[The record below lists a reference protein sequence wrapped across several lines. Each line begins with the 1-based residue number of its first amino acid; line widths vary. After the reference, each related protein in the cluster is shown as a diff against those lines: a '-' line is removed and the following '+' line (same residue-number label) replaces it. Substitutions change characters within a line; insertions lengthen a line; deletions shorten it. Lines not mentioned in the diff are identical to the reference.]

1 VKLLAIDTSTMFGGV
16 ALLNDDVLLA
26 ESRLNVM
33 VTHSERLLTEINHI
47 ITKTGLEIND
57 IDVFAVAIGPGSFTG
72 LRVGLSTVKGL
83 IYPAKKELVTVPTL
97 EAFAWNLPFSP
108 YQVCPILDARKKEV
122 YSALFKWSGD
132 KFIKTLK
139 EQTFRI
145 ETLIENIT
153 EPTIFLGE
161 GALLYKDKITNKL
174 SDQALF
180 APSHLMSPLPSNV
193 AYLGR
198 LKALQGNFDDPIKA
212 TPMYLRRSEA
222 ELKKGVQ

>member
-1 VKLLAIDTSTMFGGV
+1 MFGGV
-16 ALLNDDVLLA
+16 ALLNDDILIA

-33 VTHSERLLTEINHI
+33 VTHSERLLTEINHTL
-47 ITKTGLEIND
+47 TKAGLQIND

-83 IYPAKKELVTVPTL
+83 IYPAKKQLVLVPTL

-132 KFIKTLK
+132 KFIKTLN
-139 EQTFRI
+139 EQTFKI
-145 ETLIENIT
+145 ETLLEKIT

-161 GALLYKDKITNKL
+161 GSLLYKDKIMSKL
-174 SDQALF
+174 SDNAFF
-180 APSHLMSPLPSNV
+180 APQNLMAPLPSNF

-212 TPMYLRRSEA
+212 TPLYLRRSEA
-222 ELKKGVQ
+222 ELKKGE